1 MTQNINL
8 SKKIRI
14 TIPDDPIFS
23 GIYVFDYA
31 AGDGDLFSSNWVLN
45 SGESNHN
52 LSPYDH
58 NLNPPGDTGDP
69 TYITKFQ
76 NKILVSLNDQ
86 PQINSSTYGYVEAKT
101 SYYKDTI
108 AITAQEI
115 NDAYAFPA
123 HFVFTAVQSSCP
135 CSGDNAYDDLIT
147 TKLLGHRLAVGF
159 AIPIRWRGS
168 HQDWIAVDRI
178 PHTINQQEFAGGG
191 NIDPNYVTGVPFNNG
206 VTHYDPELDTNIL
219 PNNAVYLTY
228 GTSYVPSTASTVIGS
243 GIYSLDDT
251 IGLDFFVNCTGI
263 EDLGFAFRVS
273 STGEGV
279 AIPNNLPGL
288 DIGPIMPG
296 IGRYNI
302 FTKKITDQIDKSNFF
317 GPKIPV
323 GAVIQFVDSCRPGRP
338 CVNLTPNIV
347 SPVQVSGICFSKSNI
362 ISNLFCGNIQD
373 NPSQSSLDS
382 YGVSSISIMYSGVS
396 IAYPAIKEPL
406 GTYYDVYKTDIDSPI
421 IELLHESPIPY
432 TGIMD
437 LISNRLSIVEH
448 NFPETDTAINK
459 LFTQYSDIELVWSV
473 DSQNAKATVY
483 VIPDLDVPYNNTS
496 ILVCGSEIPQVN
508 GKYSWNNLNKIFSN
522 NNFHILNQPP
532 SLASPIS
539 SWILGSGNFDINN
552 NSIWNP
558 NSMDPLEWKTYYT
571 LYDNVFSAISKSWSI
586 DQNNIGTNPP
596 PSSVAYCIIP
606 RTCDDNDGGSG
617 STSN

>member
-8 SKKIRI
+8 SKKIKI

-23 GIYVFDYA
+23 GTYVFDYA
-31 AGDGDLFSSNWVLN
+31 LGGGDGDLFSNNWILN

-52 LSPYDH
+52 LSPYSH

-69 TYITKFQ
+69 SYIAKFQ

-86 PQINSSTYGYVEAKT
+86 PQIDSQTYGYVEAQT

-108 AITAQEI
+108 ATSAHEI
-115 NDAYAFPA
+115 DEAYAFPA

-135 CSGDNAYDDLIT
+135 CSGDDAYDDLIT
-147 TKLLGHRLAVGF
+147 AQPSGHRLAVGF

-178 PHTINQQEFAGGG
+178 FHTINQTEFAGGG
-191 NIDPNYVTGVPFNNG
+191 NINPNYVSGVPFNNG
-206 VTHYDPELDTNIL
+206 VTHYDPELSTNIL

-228 GTSYVPSTASTVIGS
+228 GTSYVPSTANTVIGS
-243 GIYSLDDT
+243 GIYTLDYT
-251 IGLDFFVNCTGI
+251 LGLDFFVNCTGI

-273 STGEGV
+273 SSGGGV
-279 AIPNNLPGL
+279 AITNNLPGL
-288 DIGPIMPG
+288 DIGSIMPG

-302 FTKKITDQIDKSNFF
+302 FTKNLNDQIDKSNFF

-323 GAVIQFVDSCRPGRP
+323 GATIEFVDSCRPGRP
-338 CVNLTPNIV
+338 CVNLTPDTV

-362 ISNLFCGNIQD
+362 ISNLFCGNIQAS
-373 NPSQSSLDS
+373 PSQSSLDS
-382 YGVSSISIMYSGVS
+382 YEVSSISIIYSGVS

-406 GTYYDVYKTDIDSPI
+406 GNYYDVYKTNINSPI
-421 IELLHESPIPY
+421 IELLHESPISY

-437 LISNRLSIVEH
+437 LINNRISVVEH
-448 NFPETDTAINK
+448 GIAEEDPATYKNF
-459 LFTQYSDIELVWSV
+459 LQYSDIELVWNV
-473 DSQNAKATVY
+473 DAQNQKATVY
-483 VIPDLDVPYNNTS
+483 IIPDLDAPYNNTS
-496 ILVCGSEIPQVN
+496 ILVCGSDIQQVN
-508 GKYSWNNLNKIFSN
+508 GKYNWNNLNKIFNHYSSPD
-522 NNFHILNQPP
+522 FHIIRQ
-532 SLASPIS
+532 SLGIS
-539 SWILGSGNFDINN
+539 NKWILGSGNFDINN
-552 NSIWNP
+552 NSMWNP

-571 LYDNVFSAISKSWSI
+571 LNNNIFSETTQTWSI

-596 PSSVAYCIIP
+596 PSSVAYCTVP
-606 RTCDDNDGGSG
+606 RSC
-617 STSN
+617 